1 MKFKENLPEPA
12 REALADTVP
21 EYFFYL
27 LFQTARRKDFAFD
40 AAFKS
45 LNINNARA
53 RTLGIIRRVEG
64 CTMNALARLS
74 AIDRTTLTR
83 EVDHLVDDGYV
94 LRTVPADDRRRVLL
108 TLTEKGEALYQQ
120 AMPMLTAFNRR
131 ALGDV
136 DPERLRDAARL
147 LQALLRNLVDE
158 PEQAEEVITF
168 ARSQKL
174 KAMK

>member
-1 MKFKENLPEPA
+1 MKFKENLSEPVA
-12 REALADTVP
+12 EALSDTVP

-45 LNINNARA
+45 LNISATRA
-53 RTLGIIRRVEG
+53 RTVGIIRRVEG
-64 CTMNALARLS
+64 CTMNGLARLS

-83 EVDHLVDDGYV
+83 EVDHLVQDGYV
-94 LRTVPADDRRRVLL
+94 LRTVPANDRRRVVL
-108 TLTEKGEALYQQ
+108 TLTEKGEALYQKG
-120 AMPMLTAFNRR
+120 APILSSFNRR
-131 ALGDV
+131 ALGDI
-136 DPERLRDAARL
+136 DPERLRDTARL

-168 ARSQKL
+168 ARSHKL
-174 KAMK
+174 KSMK